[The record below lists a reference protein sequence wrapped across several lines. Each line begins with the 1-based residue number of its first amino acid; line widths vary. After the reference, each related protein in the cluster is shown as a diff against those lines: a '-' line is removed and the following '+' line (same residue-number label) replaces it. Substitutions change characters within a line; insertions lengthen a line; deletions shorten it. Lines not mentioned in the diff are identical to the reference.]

1 MPVSSQGLQLGL
13 FMPNCS
19 NMSAISTH
27 RITEDEWDYESNKRI
42 ALAAEAAGFDFLFPV
57 SRWRGFGGE
66 TDYLGT
72 SLETMTWAS
81 ALLAVTSRIR
91 VYSTV
96 HVPAFNPVVVAKMG
110 ATLDHIG
117 KGRWGINLVSGWS
130 KEEFG
135 MMGLDILPHA
145 ERYQRTRAFIEI
157 LKGLWTLPPG
167 SFNHESPWYRVT
179 GGYSLPQPV
188 QSPHPPIVNAGN
200 SEDARE
206 VIADHCDWAFMSMAG
221 LDAART
227 TVADIKGRAASRGR
241 RVQAACFPFVL
252 WRDTRTEAEDEVAR
266 IIAHKD
272 EVASSNWLRGLN
284 LESGSFDRFTL
295 DMLTL
300 GAGAYPV
307 IGTAEDVA
315 NQLGEIHSAGLDG
328 VLMVF
333 QAYHRDTLRFAREV
347 MPLLR
352 ERSIVDSHREPAPT
366 QDSSITR
373 GD

>member
-1 MPVSSQGLQLGL
+1 MPVSSRGLQLGL

-19 NMSAISTH
+19 NMAAISTH

-57 SRWRGFGGE
+57 SRWRGFGGV

-110 ATLDHIG
+110 ATLDHIS

-157 LKGLWTLPPG
+157 LKGLWTQPPG

-221 LDAART
+221 IEGARAV
-227 TVADIKGRAASRGR
+227 VADIKSRAAARGR
-241 RVQAACFPFVL
+241 DVKAACFPFVL
-252 WRDTRTEAEDEVAR
+252 WRDTRAEAEDEVAR

-272 EVASSNWLRGLN
+272 EVASGNWLRGLN

-307 IGTAEDVA
+307 IGTARDVA
-315 NQLGEIHSAGLDG
+315 RQLAEIHAAGLDG

-333 QAYHRDTLRFAREV
+333 QAYYRDTLRFAQEV
-347 MPLLR
+347 LPLLR
-352 ERSIVDSHREPAPT
+352 EQGIVDSHGHAHQPT
-366 QDSSITR
+366 VAQED
-373 GD
+373 